1 MQKNIQQIK
10 KIAEDVY
17 NKLGSG
23 FNERVYENAMK
34 VGLRHAK
41 IPYEAQKVV
50 ELTYKDHYV
59 GEGYADIIVRIGKEK
74 IILELKSVGKVGG
87 NEIVQLKNYLK
98 RLSIK
103 KGILVNFQSPSSDL
117 KKNPNSS
124 FRKLNYSSQKT
135 VKKDLF
141 LQCLLNGV
149 QFKII

>member
-10 KIAEDVY
+10 KLAEDVY
-17 NKLGSG
+17 SKLGSG

-34 VGLRHAK
+34 IALRHAK

-59 GEGYADIIVRIGKEK
+59 GEGYADIIVKIGKER

-103 KGILVNFQSPSSDL
+103 KGILINFQSPSSDL
-117 KKNPNSS
+117 EKKSELF
-124 FRKLNYSSQKT
+124 FREVEL
-135 VKKDLF
+135 
-141 LQCLLNGV
+141 
-149 QFKII
+149 